1 MCVFDAVERAPS
13 EVVAFDHQPRY
24 THGITICH
32 FAQTMSE
39 YLRFHFDR
47 LNNNNNTVLRER
59 KPPPRQK
66 SQPKVIRDS
75 NPDFRINLASELVV
89 YRLAPKMLQIHCL
102 VGISR
107 IGECRENRSVTV

>member
-13 EVVAFDHQPRY
+13 EVVAFDHQPQY

-32 FAQTMSE
+32 FTQTMSE

-47 LNNNNNTVLRER
+47 LNNNNTVLRER

-75 NPDFRINLASELVV
+75 NPDFRFNLASELVV
-89 YRLAPKMLQIHCL
+89 YRLAPKMLRIHYL
-102 VGISR
+102 VGISHS
-107 IGECRENRSVTV
+107 GECRENRPVTV